1 MGTTIFNWL
10 LKFGLERLISFVVS
24 FFIKKKKH
32 KAIDKKEE
40 AIARSVTVIVNE
52 IYALEDLLTE
62 VTSEEEKDILKKK
75 IEGLESELRIVTRY
89 RDGS

>member
-40 AIARSVTVIVNE
+40 TIARSVNAIVTE
-52 IYALEDLLTE
+52 IYALEDLITE
-62 VTSEEEKDILKKK
+62 VASEEERDMLKGK
-75 IEGLESELRIVTRY
+75 INELENELRIVTRY